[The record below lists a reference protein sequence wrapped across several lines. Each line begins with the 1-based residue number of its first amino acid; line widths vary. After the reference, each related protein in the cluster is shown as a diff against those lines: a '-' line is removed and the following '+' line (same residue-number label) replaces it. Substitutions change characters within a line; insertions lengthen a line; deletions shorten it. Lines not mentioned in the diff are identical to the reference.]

1 MTTSQTPDTRTRSSD
16 PTGPLSQAVANDTPT
31 AAPPRT
37 VVLKRRV
44 LGASSRLGLL
54 NGIRDSKWRQRRLL
68 ILCYHS
74 VSIDDEHEWSPT
86 YSMSPAM
93 LESRFRMLRDG
104 GYNVL
109 PLDEAIRRLYE
120 RTLPPRS
127 VALTFDDGMF
137 DFQARALPLLKQY
150 GLPATVYLTTFYS
163 EYQKPIFGLF
173 CSYLLWRA
181 RLRMPQPDT
190 RPILGQESAWDLST
204 DGGRRR
210 AHREIMDHVAREQ
223 LPLPERIAL
232 AERLAGL
239 LGDDYEALRA
249 KRILT
254 VMTPDE
260 AAEIAREGV
269 DVQLH
274 THRHRTPD
282 DHALFMR
289 EITDNRRRIDAIRDG
304 VARHFCY
311 PSGVYLSEFLPWLR
325 EAGVQTATT
334 CDPGLASSKTEP
346 LLLPRLVDTSN
357 LSALDVEGWM
367 TGMSAFFM
375 PRKARVH
382 AERAQ
387 AASDV

>member
-1 MTTSQTPDTRTRSSD
+1 MTTSQAPDTRRPSAAAA
-16 PTGPLSQAVANDTPT
+16 GA
-31 AAPPRT
+31 AAPSATNGQPLPAPPMT
-37 VVLKRRV
+37 VVMKRRV
-44 LGASSRLGLL
+44 LGVSSRLGLL

-74 VSIDDEHEWSPT
+74 VSIDDEHEWSGT
-86 YSMSPAM
+86 YSMSPAV
-93 LESRFRMLRDG
+93 LASRFRMLRDG
-104 GYNVL
+104 GYHVL

-120 RTLPPRS
+120 GTLPPRS

-137 DFQARALPLLKQY
+137 DFRARALPLLKEF
-150 GLPATVYLTTFYS
+150 GFPATVYLTTFYS

-173 CSYLLWRA
+173 CSYVLWRA
-181 RLRMPQPDT
+181 RLRMPHPDT
-190 RPILGQESAWDLST
+190 RSILGRQSAWDLST

-210 AHREIMDHVAREQ
+210 AHREIMDFVVQERLA
-223 LPLPERIAL
+223 LPERIAL
-232 AERLAGL
+232 AERLTDL

-249 KRILT
+249 KRVLT

-260 AAEIAREGV
+260 AADIVREGV

-274 THRHRTPD
+274 THRHRTPA
-282 DHALFMR
+282 DHALFQR
-289 EITDNRRRIDAIRDG
+289 EITDNRKLIDPLREG
-304 VARHFCY
+304 MARHFCY
-311 PSGVYLSEFLPWLR
+311 PSGVYRPEFLPWLR

-375 PRKARVH
+375 PRKASAH
-382 AERAQ
+382 AQ
-387 AASDV
+387 ASDV

>member
-1 MTTSQTPDTRTRSSD
+1 MTPATN
-16 PTGPLSQAVANDTPT
+16 GE
-31 AAPPRT
+31 APPAPPMT
-37 VVLKRRV
+37 VVVKRRV
-44 LGASSRLGLL
+44 LGVSSRLGLL
-54 NGIRDSKWRQRRLL
+54 NGIRDSTWRQRRLL

-74 VSIDDEHEWSPT
+74 VSIDDEHEWSGT
-86 YSMSPAM
+86 YSMSPAV
-93 LESRFRMLRDG
+93 LASRFRMLRDG

-137 DFQARALPLLKQY
+137 DFRARALPLLQEF
-150 GLPATVYLTTFYS
+150 GFPATVYLTTFYS

-173 CSYLLWRA
+173 CSYVLWRA
-181 RLRMPQPDT
+181 RLRMPHPDT
-190 RPILGQESAWDLST
+190 RGILGRQSPWDLST

-210 AHREIMDHVAREQ
+210 AHREIMDFVVQQRLA
-223 LPLPERIAL
+223 LPERITL
-232 AERLAGL
+232 AERLTEL

-254 VMTPDE
+254 VMTPEE
-260 AAEIAREGV
+260 AGEIAREGI

-274 THRHRTPD
+274 THRHRTPA
-282 DHALFMR
+282 DHTLFQR
-289 EITDNRRRIDAIRDG
+289 EITDNRKRIDPLRSG
-304 VARHFCY
+304 MARHFCY
-311 PSGVYLSEFLPWLR
+311 PSGVYRPEFLPWLR

-375 PRKARVH
+375 PRKASAH
-382 AERAQ
+382 AQ
-387 AASDV
+387 ASDV

>member
-1 MTTSQTPDTRTRSSD
+1 MTTSQAPDTTPRSA
-16 PTGPLSQAVANDTPT
+16 GPAATPT
-31 AAPPRT
+31 ADAGEPKPAPPMT
-37 VVLKRRV
+37 VVVKRRV
-44 LGASSRLGLL
+44 LGVSSKLGILD
-54 NGIRDSKWRQRRLL
+54 GVRDSTWRQRRLL

-74 VSIDDEHEWSPT
+74 VSIDDEHEWSGT
-86 YSMSPAM
+86 YSMRPAL

-137 DFQARALPLLKQY
+137 DFQARALPLLKQF
-150 GLPATVYLTTFYS
+150 GFPATVYLTTFYS
-163 EYQKPIFGLF
+163 EYQKPIFVLF
-173 CSYLLWRA
+173 CSYVLWRA
-181 RLRMPQPDT
+181 RARMPQPDT
-190 RPILGQESAWDLST
+190 RSILGRPSNWNLST
-204 DGGRRR
+204 ESGRRR
-210 AHREIMDHVAREQ
+210 AHREIMDFIVQQR
-223 LPLPERIAL
+223 LPLTERITL
-232 AERLAGL
+232 AERLTDL
-239 LGDDYEALRA
+239 LGDDYGALRA

-254 VMTPDE
+254 VMTSDE
-260 AAEIAREGV
+260 AAAIAREGI

-274 THRHRTPD
+274 THRHRTPN
-282 DHALFMR
+282 DHALFLR
-289 EITDNRRRIDAIRDG
+289 EITDNRQRIDPLRAG
-304 VARHFCY
+304 MARHFCY
-311 PSGVYLSEFLPWLR
+311 PSGVYRPEFLPWLR

-375 PRKARVH
+375 PRKASAHV
-382 AERAQ
+382 Q
-387 AASDV
+387 AADV

>member
-1 MTTSQTPDTRTRSSD
+1 
-16 PTGPLSQAVANDTPT
+16 VANAT
-31 AAPPRT
+31 AAPAPPMT
-37 VVLKRRV
+37 VVVKRRV
-44 LGASSRLGLL
+44 LRASSRLGLL

-74 VSIDDEHEWSPT
+74 VSIDDEHEWSGT
-86 YSMSPAM
+86 YSMSPAV
-93 LESRFRMLRDG
+93 LESRLRMLRDG

-109 PLDEAIRRLYE
+109 PLDEAISRLYE

-137 DFQARALPLLKQY
+137 DFRARALPLLKQY
-150 GLPATVYLTTFYS
+150 GFPATVYLTTFYS

-173 CSYLLWRA
+173 CSYVLWRA
-181 RLRMPQPDT
+181 RERMPRPDT
-190 RPILGQESAWDLST
+190 RAILGAQSAWDLT
-204 DGGRRR
+204 TEGGRRR
-210 AHREIMDHVAREQ
+210 AHREIMDFTAREGHK
-223 LPLPERIAL
+223 LPERIAL
-232 AERLAGL
+232 AERLTEL
-239 LGDDYEALRA
+239 LGDDYDALRA
-249 KRILT
+249 RRILT

-274 THRHRTPD
+274 THRHRTPN
-282 DHALFMR
+282 DHSLFLR
-289 EITDNRRRIDAIRDG
+289 EITDNRRRIDPIRDG
-304 VARHFCY
+304 MARHFCY
-311 PSGVYLSEFLPWLR
+311 PSGVYRSEFLPWLR

-375 PRKARVH
+375 PRKASAHTV
-382 AERAQ
+382 
-387 AASDV
+387 AADA